1 MRQKI
6 VAIATK
12 IVADTHPGVTEQ
24 IFSEQIFSEQMF
36 SSSALSTALFYE
48 RFVFVLELGFS
59 ERRGYPE
66 K

>member
-24 IFSEQIFSEQMF
+24 IFSEQIFSV
-36 SSSALSTALFYE
+36 SALSTALFYE